1 MSMNDQSDASTGM
14 GHTPGPWVLR
24 GSDNA
29 TPHILHQQHDCP
41 EQDISDPDQLVC
53 ILPAEITRSY
63 NSWANA
69 RLIASAPELLE
80 ACMAMVAWDEAEK
93 MAKPYDDDN
102 GADWRQRLALC
113 AEAFDKARAAIA
125 KATQA

>member
-1 MSMNDQSDASTGM
+1 MSTNSSDVTEAKGM
-14 GHTPGPWVLR
+14 AAKHTPGPWVLR

-29 TPHILHQQHDCP
+29 TPHILHQQHDNP

-69 RLIASAPELLE
+69 RLIASAPESHE
-80 ACMAMVAWDEAEK
+80 ANK
-93 MAKPYDDDN
+93 
-102 GADWRQRLALC
+102 LALMVLC
-113 AEAFDKARAAIA
+113 ALEKANDWHPNMQKDIAFAIEANRAAIA